1 MTVKFFRKLQKLHE
15 LTLTRFDY
23 RAESLNML
31 GVRPLCRKYI
41 PICCKFGAFRRQLSS
56 KRTHHERRL
65 LKVDLAHAYNVVSDV
80 KSYPHFVPWCISS
93 TITRPLATI
102 TFKSNSVD
110 RSNENGSLE
119 EMKQQEMEAE
129 LTVGFKN
136 LFTEK
141 YTSHVT
147 LFPSGTQPKVVAMSS
162 NTHILDYLHTTW
174 EFKAAGSNK
183 NHCWVN
189 FKVDF
194 QFKSSLYNQVS
205 SVFMKEV
212 VEKMVVSFEKRMLET
227 AKK

>member
-1 MTVKFFRKLQKLHE
+1 M
-15 LTLTRFDY
+15 
-23 RAESLNML
+23 
-31 GVRPLCRKYI
+31 
-41 PICCKFGAFRRQLSS
+41 
-56 KRTHHERRL
+56 
-65 LKVDLAHAYNVVSDV
+65 AHAYQVVSDV
-80 KSYPHFVPWCISS
+80 QAYPHFVPWCISS
-93 TITRPLATI
+93 NITRPLARI
-102 TFKSNSVD
+102 ASEGNVMES
-110 RSNENGSLE
+110 NGSQESE
-119 EMKQQEMEAE
+119 EKMQQEMEAE

-147 LFPSGTQPKVVAMSS
+147 LFPSNTQPKVIAVSS

-174 EFKAAGSNK
+174 EFKAAGANK

-205 SVFMKEV
+205 SIFMKEV
-212 VEKMVVSFEKRMLET
+212 VEKMVVSFEKRMLDT